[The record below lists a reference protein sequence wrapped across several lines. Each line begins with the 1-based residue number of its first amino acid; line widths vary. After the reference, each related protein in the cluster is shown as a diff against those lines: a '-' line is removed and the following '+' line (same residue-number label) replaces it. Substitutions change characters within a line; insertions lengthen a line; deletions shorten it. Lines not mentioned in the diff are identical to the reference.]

1 MYGKTVFCNKVAMP
15 CTPYCSRNG
24 AANCKSPHT
33 VQTIEHME
41 VCNEVRVVPEVEE
54 EDSVMESGITD
65 SETTET
71 NSDINS
77 DRRSMMMESRI
88 YSQIIMKKRL
98 NQIKE
103 KSQRLHIRKELVL
116 SYE

>member
-1 MYGKTVFCNKVAMP
+1 MYFRFCYQTGKMYVQSGERFCKF
-15 CTPYCSRNG
+15 SRG
-24 AANCKSPHT
+24 YTLK
-33 VQTIEHME
+33 HME
-41 VCNEVRVVPEVEE
+41 VCDEVSVVPVVEG

-65 SETTET
+65 SENTET

-88 YSQIIMKKRL
+88 YSQIIKKKRL

-103 KSQRLHIRKELVL
+103 KFQRLHIRKELVL

>member
-1 MYGKTVFCNKVAMP
+1 MP
-15 CTPYCSRNG
+15 CTTYCSCNG

-77 DRRSMMMESRI
+77 DE
-88 YSQIIMKKRL
+88 
-98 NQIKE
+98 KE
-103 KSQRLHIRKELVL
+103 HDDGEQDIL
-116 SYE
+116 SNYNEEEVEPD